1 MVYNLFMHCNLIS
14 VHVLESNI
22 VLISPHGDFPFKENK
37 FVQLEYL
44 AYCGL
49 SLYETELTEWSP
61 LYRYIDVQTLTIHNL
76 CTGINCNGNYLL
88 IMIYQEFKWTTKIC
102 KCFL

>member
-1 MVYNLFMHCNLIS
+1 MCTWIKYSFDIS
-14 VHVLESNI
+14 SIEN
-22 VLISPHGDFPFKENK
+22 GDFPVKENK

-61 LYRYIDVQTLTIHNL
+61 LYRYIDVQTLTIHNM

-88 IMIYQEFKWTTKIC
+88 IMIYQEFKCTTKIC